1 MTPRTGPETLGMN
14 ARLSTSVLSGAK
26 ELRASCGVIAMPEF
40 SAVAPSPP
48 DATTCRA
55 GVSHPESE
63 ADTGNV
69 SLLTPTPPEWMTLLQ
84 HRAPRRNIDCLPRFT
99 RFAKRLLDVC
109 GGGILLVLSLPVIG
123 VAAIAIRLTSPGP
136 VFFLQTRVGLN
147 KRRPDNQVPAVSQ
160 DAASRRKTA
169 NYGRPFTIYKLRT
182 MYHSDTA
189 QGPRQAVGADT
200 RVTPVG
206 RFLRRTRIDELPQ
219 LVNVLKGDM
228 SMVGPRPECIEYME
242 DLARQVPGYLQR
254 LGLKPGL
261 TGIAQIENGYA
272 NSLHSYQRKVAY
284 DQLYLQHCCLRNDL
298 KILLRTVRVV
308 LTGFGA
314 L

>member
-1 MTPRTGPETLGMN
+1 MN
-14 ARLSTSVLSGAK
+14 ARLPSSVLSGVN
-26 ELRASCGVIAMPEF
+26 ELRASCGVFAMPEF

-55 GVSHPESE
+55 AVSHPESE
-63 ADTGNV
+63 ADPGNV
-69 SLLTPTPPEWMTLLQ
+69 SLLTPANLTLTPPEWMTLLK

-136 VFFLQTRVGLN
+136 AFFLQTRAGLN
-147 KRRPDNQVPAVSQ
+147 KRRPDNQVSAVSQ
-160 DAASRRKTA
+160 DTGSRRKTA

-189 QGPRQAVGADT
+189 QGPRQAVIADT

-219 LVNVLKGDM
+219 LLNVLKGDM
-228 SMVGPRPECIEYME
+228 SLVGPRPECIEYME

-272 NSLHSYQRKVAY
+272 NSLHSYGRKLAF
-284 DQLYLQHCCLRNDL
+284 DQLYFQNCCLRNDL